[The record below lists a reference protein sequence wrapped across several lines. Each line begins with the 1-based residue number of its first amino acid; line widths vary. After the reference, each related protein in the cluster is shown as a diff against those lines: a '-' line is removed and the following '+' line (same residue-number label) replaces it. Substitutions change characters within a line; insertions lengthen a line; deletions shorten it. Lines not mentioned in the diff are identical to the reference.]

1 MQSIWIC
8 GGVFRHDRGSDA
20 LILKSILPVVVL
32 SYLTLPPPNEFFI
45 DVGSIFG
52 VELSGFPLIKRL
64 LVTSV
69 DQSLQHVL
77 ALALDESLE
86 RAFLRWLLLLLL
98 LLILRALV
106 SRLCK
111 KVERC
116 LEVVRLFR
124 SHPDLELGGA

>member
-1 MQSIWIC
+1 MQSIRIC

-20 LILKSILPVVVL
+20 LIFKSILPVVVL

-52 VELSGFPLIKRL
+52 VELSGFPLIKSF

-86 RAFLRWLLLLLL
+86 RAFLRWLLLL

>member
-1 MQSIWIC
+1 LQSIWIC
-8 GGVFRHDRGSDA
+8 DGVFRHDRGSDA
-20 LILKSILPVVVL
+20 LILKPILPVVVL

-45 DVGSIFG
+45 DVSSIFG
-52 VELSGFPLIKRL
+52 VELSGFPLIKSL

-77 ALALDESLE
+77 ALTLDESLE
-86 RAFLRWLLLLLL
+86 CTFFRWLLLLL

-124 SHPDLELGGA
+124 SHPNLELGGA